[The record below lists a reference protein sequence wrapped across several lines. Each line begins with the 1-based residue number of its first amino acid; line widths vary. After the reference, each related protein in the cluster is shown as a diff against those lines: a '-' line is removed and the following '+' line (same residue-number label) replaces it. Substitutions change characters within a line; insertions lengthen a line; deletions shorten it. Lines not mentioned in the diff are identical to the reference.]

1 MSHSISRVKRTKAE
15 AQAAYDRMSRWYDA
29 LAAPSERRYRQDGV
43 ASDPTVLAAGQLLC
57 LACSLGAA
65 VTVIAL
71 FNYYVSVAQDEPFRE
86 RFLEMT
92 EPSFGVAAFSF
103 LISFVIRRF
112 LGVEV

>member
-1 MSHSISRVKRTKAE
+1 M
-15 AQAAYDRMSRWYDA
+15 
-29 LAAPSERRYRQDGV
+29 
-43 ASDPTVLAAGQLLC
+43 LLLILPYLLMDNYYVC
-57 LACSLGAA
+57 LTCSLGAA

-92 EPSFGVAAFSF
+92 GPSFGMAAFSF